1 MSVIVEKALLLTGN
15 DIAIVAYAV
24 RLAQESR
31 KRNGLPRARALDD
44 LAAAVTALTS
54 ATGQSDMP
62 DASGGDTDYVDIE
75 TAAGLLG
82 CSTRQARR
90 LAPRL
95 GGRLVGGR
103 WLVDRLAVAE
113 HIEGGRRDR

>member
-1 MSVIVEKALLLTGN
+1 MTAVIEKALLITGR
-15 DIAIVAYAV
+15 DIEVLAYAV
-24 RLAQESR
+24 RLAQQSR
-31 KRNGLPRARALDD
+31 RRNGLPPAKALDA
-44 LAAAVTALTS
+44 LAAAAAGVS
-54 ATGQSDMP
+54 AVGHP
-62 DASGGDTDYVDIE
+62 DIE
-75 TAAGLLG
+75 TEANYKTDLMDIDEAAGMLG

-90 LAPRL
+90 LAPQL